1 MDKKAVSERFAALA
15 VTEQRPLIAR
25 FRDVFDAV
33 QNAIDAGVSRI
44 KARDELARLGL
55 DLTQNTFNT
64 FLTRIRKERDE
75 KAKASSSNEK
85 PAAAK
90 LASNAQPEES
100 AQEIETPTPVLQ
112 KTAVT
117 KNARDLILPDDWLTA
132 ELTPAQSRSLS
143 SEQKQLRRKAR
154 DRLFHPTPYD
164 KFNT

>member
-75 KAKASSSNEK
+75 KAKASSSNSSH
-85 PAAAK
+85 AAA
-90 LASNAQPEES
+90 QPANNPQSEES
-100 AQEIETPTPVLQ
+100 AQDIGTPTPVLQ
-112 KTAVT
+112 KTAVA
-117 KNARDLILPDDWLTA
+117 KSARDLVLPDDWLTA
-132 ELTPAQSRSLS
+132 ELMPEQSRSLTR
-143 SEQKQLRRKAR
+143 EQKQQRRKAR
-154 DRLFHPTPYD
+154 DKLYHPTPYD
-164 KFNT
+164 KLPT